1 MKKITLFILALSLSF
16 AGFSQDGDSDYK
28 WLVGAG
34 TGADITFG
42 DETMGAINAHALY
55 AFTDKIMVGGELGVP
70 LGGDADVS
78 FSAAARF
85 YAMDNIFLVGKYNL
99 TEDDMGADVGVG
111 YGWDVADNVDFSP
124 TLTYNTE
131 MEEMS
136 LSLGFSI
143 RF

>member
-16 AGFSQDGDSDYK
+16 TGFSQDGDSDYK
-28 WLVGAG
+28 WLVGAN
-34 TGADITFG
+34 TGADVTFG

-78 FSAAARF
+78 FSAAARL
-85 YAMDNIFLVGKYNL
+85 YAMDNIFISAAYDL
-99 TEDDMGADVGVG
+99 TDDMGADVGVG

-136 LSLGFSI
+136 LRLGFSI